1 MDSDK
6 NYFEKM
12 ILDVVMSIKHNEYE
26 WPVNWIEI
34 DKLEFLDECLEWLE
48 INELYEYCTVINNE
62 KEKIQKK

>member
-26 WPVNWIEI
+26 WPGNWIEI

-48 INELYEYCTVINNE
+48 INELYEYCQVINDE

>member
-26 WPVNWIEI
+26 WPANWIGI

-48 INELYEYCTVINNE
+48 MNELYEYCTVINNE